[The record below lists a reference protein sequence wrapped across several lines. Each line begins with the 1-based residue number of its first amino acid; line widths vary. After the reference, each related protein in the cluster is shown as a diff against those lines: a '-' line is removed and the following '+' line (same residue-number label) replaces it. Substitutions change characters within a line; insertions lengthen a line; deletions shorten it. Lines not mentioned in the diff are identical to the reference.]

1 MSREALVDEVW
12 RALAAVVFDNRDSW
26 KRTVIEASGLPFSR
40 IRVLRRL
47 ARKAMSLTEIA
58 EAATMDAPATTV
70 AVNDLE
76 DRGLVIRTP
85 NPTNR
90 RSKLV
95 SLTDAGRELNA
106 VIEAIDDPAP
116 KVFEALTA
124 DDLSV
129 LRDIL
134 AKLMASPN

>member
-1 MSREALVDEVW
+1 VSPEPLADEVW

-26 KRTVIEASGLPFSR
+26 RRAVVDATGLPFSR

-47 ARKAMSLTEIA
+47 ARGPMSPKQIA

-76 DRGLVIRTP
+76 DRGLVSRTLD
-85 NPTNR
+85 PTNR

-95 SLTDAGRELNA
+95 TLTDAGREVHAL
-106 VIEAIDDPAP
+106 IEGIDDPAP
-116 KVFEALTA
+116 QAFAALSD
-124 DDLSV
+124 DDLRT
-129 LRDIL
+129 LRDVL
-134 AKLMASPN
+134 AKLRVH

>member
-1 MSREALVDEVW
+1 MSRESLADEVW
-12 RALAAVVFDNRDSW
+12 RDLAAVVFDNRDSW

-95 SLTDAGRELNA
+95 SITAAGRDLNA
-106 VIEAIDDPAP
+106 LIEGIDDPAP
-116 KVFEALTA
+116 KVFDALSD
-124 DDLSV
+124 DDLRA

-134 AKLMASPN
+134 TKLTSSPS